1 MNQAIRAPGRVASI
15 TLLDPAGLTKL
26 DARFWWWFTISGLAT
41 LTPMPLRR
49 RLARWLDT
57 PSMTNQE
64 LIPLMWAGIR
74 GYHAEPKFPGVL
86 TDDELRAI
94 TVPALL
100 ITGVRSALL
109 TPAQARARGSLMPHA
124 EVAIVPGS
132 HGGFNRI
139 NELNDR
145 IAAFI
150 QAAAVA
156 DSG

>member
-1 MNQAIRAPGRVASI
+1 
-15 TLLDPAGLTKL
+15 
-26 DARFWWWFTISGLAT
+26 
-41 LTPMPLRR
+41 MPLRR
-49 RLARWLDT
+49 HLARWLDS
-57 PSMTNQE
+57 PAMLERELMT
-64 LIPLMWAGIR
+64 LMWAGSR
-74 GYHAEPKFPGVL
+74 GHRMEPKFPAIL

-100 ITGVRSALL
+100 ITGARSALL
-109 TPAQARARGSLMPHA
+109 TPAQARARGSLMVHA

-150 QAAAVA
+150 QAHATGKQAAQPTPPPATSAGAVA